1 MYSKI
6 DIRKIIN
13 VFTLTGILFILTL
26 LSGKAANQ
34 EEWSPK
40 LYGHFFPIFQDGV
53 NSLSIRLDLLRFI
66 IEFSI
71 FLFIIG
77 TFINFFKLKF
87 TKFWTLFISV
97 IFLLIVS
104 IFIMILSIDFN
115 FTKMQYSFD
124 YSTLQLMWLSKY

>member
-1 MYSKI
+1 MNLKIDFSKI
-6 DIRKIIN
+6 LN
-13 VFTLTGILFILTL
+13 VFTITGILFILTL
-26 LSGKAANQ
+26 FRGEAASQ

-77 TFINFFKLKF
+77 IFIYFFKLKF
-87 TKFWTLFISV
+87 NKYWTLFLSV
-97 IFLLIVS
+97 IFLLITS
-104 IFIMILSIDFN
+104 IFVMIISIDFN
-115 FTKMQYSFD
+115 FTNMHYSFN
-124 YSTLQLMWLSKY
+124 YSTLQWMWISKY